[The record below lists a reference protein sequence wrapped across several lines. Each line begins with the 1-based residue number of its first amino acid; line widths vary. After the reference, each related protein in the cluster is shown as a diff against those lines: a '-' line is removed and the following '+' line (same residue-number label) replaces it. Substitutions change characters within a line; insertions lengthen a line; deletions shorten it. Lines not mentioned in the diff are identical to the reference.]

1 MDTYHGDISRY
12 ANILQRDSDFVAPF
26 LSGSQD
32 SEMPIQESVPEVE
45 IVSSNPSKRGGNF
58 SVDEDNLLV
67 SAWLNISMD
76 AVQGTDQKA
85 DTFWEKVWQYF
96 CENNTYRTTRSVSS
110 TSKFAGLLAKI
121 EARNPS
127 GATDQM
133 KLEDAKVL
141 YMKSSH
147 HKKVHF
153 AFEHCWDVL
162 KNQPKWTTLK
172 KKSKGL
178 PQTLSSIDQ
187 VGSNND
193 DTMVLESPIGRKAE
207 KAKRKRA
214 DGDTGFEDYL
224 AKKLQYIQDAQEQEK
239 EALRIKADRVRVE
252 AERVDIEKES
262 HEKDKEALRIKA
274 DRVRVDAQRADIEKE
289 MLRLDT
295 IREEGR
301 VMIMETSGMN
311 EKEKLYFEN
320 LKDEILARHNL
331 E

>member
-1 MDTYHGDISRY
+1 
-12 ANILQRDSDFVAPF
+12 
-26 LSGSQD
+26 
-32 SEMPIQESVPEVE
+32 
-45 IVSSNPSKRGGNF
+45 
-58 SVDEDNLLV
+58 VDEDNLLV
-67 SAWLNISMD
+67 SAWLNISVD
-76 AVQGTDQKA
+76 AVQGTDQKT

-96 CENNTYRTTRSVSS
+96 CENNTYGTTRSVSS
-110 TSKFAGLLAKI
+110 VTSRWGTISREISKFAGLLAKI

-127 GATDQM
+127 GSTDQM

-147 HKKVHF
+147 NKKVAF
-153 AFEHCWDVL
+153 AFEHCWAVL

-178 PQTLSSIDQ
+178 PQTPSSIDQ

-193 DTMVLESPIGRKAE
+193 DTVVLERPIGRKAE
-207 KAKRKRA
+207 KAKRKRT
-214 DGDTGFEDYL
+214 DGDTAFEDYL

-289 MLRLDT
+289 RLRLDT

-301 VMIMETSGMN
+301 VMTMETSGMN

>member
-1 MDTYHGDISRY
+1 MMSGMDTYHGDISRY

-45 IVSSNPSKRGGNF
+45 IGSSNPSKRGGDF

-67 SAWLNISMD
+67 YAWLNISVD

-96 CENNTYRTTRSVSS
+96 CENNTYRTTRSVSFVTS
-110 TSKFAGLLAKI
+110 RWGTISRETSKFAGLLAKI
-121 EARNPS
+121 EAQNPS

-147 HKKVHF
+147 HKKVPF
-153 AFEHCWDVL
+153 AFEHCWAVL

-178 PQTLSSIDQ
+178 PQTPSSIDQ

-193 DTMVLESPIGRKAE
+193 DTMVLERPIGRKAE
-207 KAKRKRA
+207 KAKRKR
-214 DGDTGFEDYL
+214 ERWV
-224 AKKLQYIQDAQEQEK
+224 Q
-239 EALRIKADRVRVE
+239 VE

-262 HEKDKEALRIKA
+262 HEKDKEALHIKA

-311 EKEKLYFEN
+311 EKEKLCFEN